1 MKAFVLLAG
10 IASGSTAPTFA
21 SDSPIKW
28 PTGIDNAWRV
38 VPIMPGVFLE
48 SSTKYSLFAQG
59 SKMYITFQGRFDN
72 GGKSPIE
79 SDGTKG
85 VARGFFLQDM
95 TYGFDSLDGFVVWF
109 KGNNFAT
116 KWD

>member
-1 MKAFVLLAG
+1 MKAFAVLAT
-10 IASGSTAPTFA
+10 IASVEAADPTFTA
-21 SDSPIKW
+21 SSPVKW
-28 PTGIDNAWRV
+28 PKVDNAWRV
-38 VPIMPGVFLE
+38 IPIMPGVFL
-48 SSTKYSLFAQG
+48 SNSTKYSLFAVG

-95 TYGFDSLDGFVVWF
+95 TYGFSSLDGFVVWF